1 MLISALLIGITRAL
15 VGAAPR
21 WQGSAPS
28 PAQRIYFANHSS
40 HIDTLALWSAL
51 PRALR
56 RHTRPVAA
64 ADYWNTDAV
73 RRCIAVRGLN
83 AVFIE
88 RQRSEAT
95 KDPLAPLTEAL
106 AARDSLIIFPEGTR
120 NLQPLP
126 GPFKAGLFHL
136 AERFPEVELV
146 PVYLENLHR
155 CMPKGTFFPVPL
167 ICTVR
172 FGAPLARIEGED
184 KTAFLE
190 RARRAVIDL
199 A

>member
-1 MLISALLIGITRAL
+1 MWISTLLIGFVRAL

-21 WQGSAPS
+21 WTGCAPS
-28 PAQRIYFANHSS
+28 GAQRIYFANHSS

-51 PRALR
+51 PPELRAT
-56 RHTRPVAA
+56 TRPVAA

-88 RQRSEAT
+88 RRRADAG
-95 KDPLAPLTEAL
+95 KDPLQPLDEAL
-106 AARDSLIIFPEGTR
+106 AKGDSLILFPEGTR
-120 NLQPLP
+120 NKHALP
-126 GPFKAGLFHL
+126 APFRSGLFHL
-136 AERFPEVELV
+136 AERFPQVELV

-172 FGAPLARIEGED
+172 FGAPLDRIAGES
-184 KTAFLE
+184 KAAFLE
-190 RARRAVIDL
+190 RARNAIVEL